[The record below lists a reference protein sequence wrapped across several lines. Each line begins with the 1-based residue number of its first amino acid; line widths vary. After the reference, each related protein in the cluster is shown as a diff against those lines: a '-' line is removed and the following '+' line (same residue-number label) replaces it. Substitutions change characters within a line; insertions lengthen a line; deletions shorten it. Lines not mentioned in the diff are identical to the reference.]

1 MPVPVQ
7 PLLAKATQGDVLL
20 WVGILVV
27 VVVVGG
33 LGILAMRRR
42 LLGKDANAGNTA
54 GFLEELRA
62 MHRRGEISTEEFEA
76 TRRAMTEK
84 LKASLAATPARP
96 PRRSPGPRSQ

>member
-1 MPVPVQ
+1 MPDAVH

-33 LGILAMRRR
+33 IGILAIRRR
-42 LLGKDANAGNTA
+42 LLAKDDGSANSA

-76 TRRAMTEK
+76 TRRAMTAK
-84 LKASLAATPARP
+84 IKASLAAKPARP
-96 PRRSPGPRSQ
+96 AGAPGARPR